1 MRSGSPEARSTAL
14 AMSNVAGRFQRA
26 AQQGNVDVLRRLIDE
41 GVEPDTVDEDGNT
54 ALMVLAR
61 EGRAD
66 GVGLLLSAGAE
77 VEMMNVSGA
86 SALMLAAANGH
97 LEVVK
102 LLAAGPP
109 THYRPL
115 LPPSPA
121 TPAQGALGAFHPE
134 EGQPSGGN
142 GTRIP
147 DAHVA
152 AARVA
157 ECVQK
162 LVGPKAPIT
171 RVMTT
176 FHQLDRDKTGTIT
189 LETFVAAAGRLG
201 LQEIRH
207 EPWLAV
213 DVFSALTGGRS
224 ALSIASCERKH
235 RENKLRSTAS
245 HLQPWQPH
253 LPPLFAKYAGGANA
267 QAAASGGRGGRGQ
280 GALGKLDLSGLRRL
294 IRRGCSIGAE
304 HVSDGDIS
312 DLINYIGN
320 GDPNVRLSAHDIDA
334 FIVQMTTGG
343 SLTVSDTTAA
353 AARRRRQGAP
363 APRPSPH
370 FRRPT
375 HASSGTPQT
384 TPGRSK
390 LPVRGPRSGHRAMGV
405 DAPGN
410 LATPAPLSTSRRDG
424 AIYNGNLGA
433 LQGDI
438 PAALAGMSSL
448 QETLELGR
456 SLGLVAQSTTSENLA
471 VNLKVRVLG
480 SHTTPDSR
488 ACRYCIDRSQARFV
502 CLFRA

>member
-1 MRSGSPEARSTAL
+1 MRSGPPEARSTAL

-26 AQQGNVDVLRRLIDE
+26 VQQGNVDVLRRLIDE
-41 GVEPDTVDEDGNT
+41 GVEPDTVDEEGNT

-77 VEMMNVSGA
+77 VEIMNVSGA

-142 GTRIP
+142 GIP

-253 LPPLFAKYAGGANA
+253 LPQLFAKYAGGANA
-267 QAAASGGRGGRGQ
+267 QAAALGGRGGRAQ

-343 SLTVSDTTAA
+343 SLTVSDTNAA

-363 APRPSPH
+363 APRQSPH

-390 LPVRGPRSGHRAMGV
+390 LPVRGKRGGSSTT
-405 DAPGN
+405 N
-410 LATPAPLSTSRRDG
+410 PLSTPRRDG
-424 AIYNGNLGA
+424 AIYGCVS
-433 LQGDI
+433 I
-438 PAALAGMSSL
+438 
-448 QETLELGR
+448 
-456 SLGLVAQSTTSENLA
+456 
-471 VNLKVRVLG
+471 
-480 SHTTPDSR
+480 
-488 ACRYCIDRSQARFV
+488 
-502 CLFRA
+502 